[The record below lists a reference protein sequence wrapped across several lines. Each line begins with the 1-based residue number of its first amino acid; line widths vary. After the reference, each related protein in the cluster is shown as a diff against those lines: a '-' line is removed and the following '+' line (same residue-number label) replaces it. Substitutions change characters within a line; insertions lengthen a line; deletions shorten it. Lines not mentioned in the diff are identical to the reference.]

1 MSKFLSSLGKMN
13 SPFSSSI
20 RPTATKQ
27 LNEEIVTYRSLAQ
40 KEYNLIV
47 DGNKEPD
54 VLLII
59 FFIPA
64 TSVASKSAFST
75 ASYLLRKQQSRLTP
89 NNLSYSMF
97 LKDKFDDDNDE
108 LDI

>member
-47 DGNKEPD
+47 D
-54 VLLII
+54 
-59 FFIPA
+59 A

>member
-47 DGNKEPD
+47 DAFD
-54 VLLII
+54 Y